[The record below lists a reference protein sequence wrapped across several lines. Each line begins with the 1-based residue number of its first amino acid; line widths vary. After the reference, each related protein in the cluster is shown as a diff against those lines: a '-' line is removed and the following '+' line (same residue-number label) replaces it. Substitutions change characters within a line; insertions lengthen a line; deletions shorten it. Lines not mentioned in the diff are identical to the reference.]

1 MLSARDSGPADQ
13 FPSSTSG
20 GGRSSRGISDEQYRL
35 IVQSIKDYAVFMLDP
50 DGRILSWNEGARLI
64 KGYTAPEVL
73 GHSFEIFYPAEAV
86 ADGFPKME
94 LKEAARVGRFEDEG
108 WRIRKDGSRFWAN
121 VVITAVRDLRGNL
134 LGFAKVTR
142 DLTARRE
149 AEEQAR
155 MLAAEQA
162 AHAEALAQNEELQRL
177 TVELESALE
186 IAERSTRMRDEVLA
200 VVAHDLRNPVHTILS
215 AAGVVE
221 LVPSG
226 HDHDRQVQVIHRAA
240 RTMER
245 LISDLLDVA
254 SIENGTFSLRTAPVD
269 LTSLVS
275 DAMELIESQ
284 ARERKID
291 IRREIEHEVPVVMG
305 DSDRLTQALA
315 NLLSNAVK
323 FTPQGGNV
331 RVRVAA
337 SGDEV
342 VVSVADTGVGIS
354 PTDLPHVFDRF
365 WRGRDTA
372 TKGAGLG
379 LSIACGIIEAHG
391 GRISAESEL
400 GVGTT
405 MTLAL
410 PVPGSNPPSPLPRS
424 RA

>member
-1 MLSARDSGPADQ
+1 MISARDSGPADQ

-20 GGRSSRGISDEQYRL
+20 CGRSSRGISDEQYRL

-50 DGRILSWNEGARLI
+50 DGHILSWNEGARLI
-64 KGYTAPEVL
+64 KGYTAQEVL

-142 DLTARRE
+142 DLTSRKE

-186 IAERSTRMRDEVLA
+186 TAERSTRVRDDVLA
-200 VVAHDLRNPVHTILS
+200 VVAHDLRNPVHTILG

-221 LVPSG
+221 VIPSG
-226 HDHDRQVQVIHRAA
+226 EDHDRHVQLIERAA
-240 RTMER
+240 RRMER

-254 SIENGTFSLRTAPVD
+254 SIESGTLRLRSAPVD
-269 LTSLVS
+269 LTALIS
-275 DAMELIESQ
+275 DVLELTESQ

-291 IRREIEHEVPVVMG
+291 IHREIEREVPVVMG
-305 DSDRLTQALA
+305 DHDRLAQALS

-323 FTPQGGNV
+323 FTPEGGNI
-331 RVRVAA
+331 RVRITR
-337 SGDEV
+337 SGNEAL
-342 VVSVADTGVGIS
+342 VSVADTGVGIS
-354 PTDLPHVFDRF
+354 PNDLPHVFDRF
-365 WRGRDTA
+365 WRARDTT
-372 TKGAGLG
+372 TKGVGLG
-379 LSIACGIIEAHG
+379 LSIAYGIIEAHG
-391 GRISAESEL
+391 GRLWADSEL

-410 PVPGSNPPSPLPRS
+410 PLPPGSI
-424 RA
+424 

>member
-1 MLSARDSGPADQ
+1 MISARDSGPADQ

-50 DGRILSWNEGARLI
+50 EGRILSWNEGARLI
-64 KGYTAPEVL
+64 KGYTAPEVI
-73 GHSFEIFYPAEAV
+73 GRSFEIFYPAEAV

-121 VVITAVRDLRGNL
+121 VVITAVRDLSGNL
-134 LGFAKVTR
+134 IGFAKVTR

-162 AHAEALAQNEELQRL
+162 AHAEAAAQNEELQRV

-186 IAERSTRMRDEVLA
+186 LAEQAARVRDDVLA
-200 VVAHDLRNPVHTILS
+200 IVAHDLRNPVHTILG
-215 AAGVVE
+215 AAGAVE
-221 LVPSG
+221 VIPPG
-226 HDHDRQVQVIHRAA
+226 EDHDRQVQVIERAA
-240 RTMER
+240 RRMDR

-254 SIENGTFSLRTAPVD
+254 SIERGTFRLGSAPVD
-269 LTSLVS
+269 LSAVVS
-275 DAMELIESQ
+275 DVLELIESQ
-284 ARERKID
+284 ARERKIE
-291 IRREIEHEVPVVMG
+291 IYREIEPGVPVVMG
-305 DSDRLTQALA
+305 DHDRLTQAL
-315 NLLSNAVK
+315 SNVLGNSVK
-323 FTPQGGNV
+323 FTPEGGNV
-331 RVRVAA
+331 RVRVKR

-365 WRGRDTA
+365 WRGRDTT

-379 LSIACGIIEAHG
+379 LSIAGGIIEAHG
-391 GRISAESEL
+391 GQIRAESEL

-405 MTLAL
+405 MTLTL
-410 PVPGSNPPSPLPRS
+410 PVRRTPLGSSPP
-424 RA
+424 